1 MSTVIIHQNPNLVK
15 VGGYEKTG
23 KSINSN
29 TKVSFSIPFVNNS
42 FKLSLTSDQ
51 IKTIE
56 KYYNIKFDSAEGRK
70 FYSEMNFTITDK
82 VVSWNLADIET
93 LTKYGA
99 AISVGILAE
108 DRKAIDNPMCQ
119 ALFYV
124 FNSEEETNYISE
136 FNELKGEVIFGLTK
150 IKKEDPDKIIKLAK
164 YMFNSYEKFTPQK
177 AYNKIIE
184 FAEKHTKNNKTLDQI
199 KRVLDAKW
207 EDIDLTVTIQEAI
220 NKNIIVKN
228 NRQFFINKESLT
240 EYGKNIDEIKLFL
253 VQNPDELGE
262 GKATDKVYAIK
273 RLLKQ

>member
-29 TKVSFSIPFVNNS
+29 TKVSFAIPYVNNS
-42 FKLSLTSDQ
+42 FKLSLNNDQ
-51 IKTIE
+51 IKSIE
-56 KYYNIKFDSAEGRK
+56 KYFNTKFDSVDGRK
-70 FYSEMNFTITDK
+70 LYSEMNFTITDK
-82 VVSWNLADIET
+82 VVSWNLEDTET
-93 LTKYGA
+93 LIKYGA

-136 FNELKGEVIFGLTK
+136 FNELKGEVIYELTR
-150 IKKEDPDKIIKLAK
+150 IKKEDPEKVIKLAK
-164 YMFNSYEKFTPQK
+164 FMFNAYEKLTPQK
-177 AYNKIIE
+177 AYNKIVE

-199 KRVLDAKW
+199 KRVLDSKW

-220 NKNIIVKN
+220 NKNVIVKN
-228 NRQFFINKESLT
+228 NRQYFINKESLT
-240 EYGKNIDEIKLFL
+240 EYGKNIDEIKAFL
-253 VQNPDELGE
+253 INNPDELGDS
-262 GKATDKVYAIK
+262 KATDKVYAIR